1 MGERLFWL
9 SLKRGLEWLEIDIG
23 EARLRKIVKRGK
35 NYLLC
40 RCSNGKYIV
49 FEKKGEW
56 IPIYLDEYEEVI
68 IKWGAIIH

>member
-1 MGERLFWL
+1 MIEMVGNRYWGREV
-9 SLKRGLEWLEIDIG
+9 KE
-23 EARLRKIVKRGK
+23 IVKRGK